1 MLQHPDTAFSK
12 RKHPRAFV
20 RADVGPTEVRGI
32 MGIGERTRKFK
43 GMQSRGN
50 AEWLDDL
57 KADGPRQDQALKDL
71 REGILR
77 VLLNYIARHHVGRP
91 TPAPEEA
98 DHLAQDCTQ
107 EALLIILKNL
117 ETFRGESRFTTWA
130 YQVAIRVVLGELR
143 RSRWKEVSL
152 DRSQVGEDLPD
163 WPIEDTKSPDPERAF
178 QQEQMW
184 AILKGMIENDLTP
197 RQRSVLVAHVFQAM
211 PLDMVAE
218 WLGTNRDNVY
228 KILHDARKKLKRV
241 LVDRKLTQQEILE
254 VFAHLG

>member
-32 MGIGERTRKFK
+32 VGIGEQTRKLR

-77 VLLNYIARHHVGRP
+77 VLLNYISRHHVGRP

-117 ETFRGESRFTTWA
+117 GTFRGESRFTTWA

-152 DRSQVGEDLPD
+152 DRSQIGEDLPD
-163 WPIEDTKSPDPERAF
+163 WPIEDTKSPDPERAL
-178 QQEQMW
+178 QQGQMW
-184 AILKGMIENDLTP
+184 QILKGIIENDLTP

-211 PLDMVAE
+211 PLDLVAE

-228 KILHDARKKLKRV
+228 KILHDARQKLKRV
-241 LVDRKLTQQEILE
+241 LIDRKLTQHEILE
-254 VFAHLG
+254 VFAERG